1 MFCICDRLLHTLT
14 NKLVTILGRAEA
26 IFIDI
31 NPTFYV
37 TALCFRSIAL
47 MVAEGT
53 SKDLYFHRNLL
64 IMTYAVDYV
73 LWGYA
78 KLIAWRETTMA
89 LGYHMYMGS
98 RKKLKTT

>member
-1 MFCICDRLLHTLT
+1 MSQLIVSDPF
-14 NKLVTILGRAEA
+14 
-26 IFIDI
+26 
-31 NPTFYV
+31 
-37 TALCFRSIAL
+37 AL

-53 SKDLYFHRNLL
+53 SKDLYFHKNFL
-64 IMTYAVDYV
+64 MTLAMDYV